1 MRYAIRKVIKLVSPI
16 EAGIRMA
23 KKPKETPTEARP
35 GLREKLLA
43 KLAADGFG
51 EEERDVPVV
60 ARMNKKVVETL
71 DSLVSLGIFKS
82 RSEAAAAL
90 VEATISSREELFTE
104 IRAQAASLSRQQDEV
119 MKEAQDAILDRLT

>member
-1 MRYAIRKVIKLVSPI
+1 
-16 EAGIRMA
+16 MA
-23 KKPKETPTEARP
+23 KKNEETPTIARP
-35 GLREKLLA
+35 GLREKLLS

-60 ARMNKKVVETL
+60 ARMNKKVVATL

-90 VEATISSREELFTE
+90 VEAAISSREDLFNE
-104 IRAQAASLSRQQDEV
+104 IKTQAASLSRTQDEA
-119 MKEAQDAILDRLT
+119 MKEAQDAVLERLG